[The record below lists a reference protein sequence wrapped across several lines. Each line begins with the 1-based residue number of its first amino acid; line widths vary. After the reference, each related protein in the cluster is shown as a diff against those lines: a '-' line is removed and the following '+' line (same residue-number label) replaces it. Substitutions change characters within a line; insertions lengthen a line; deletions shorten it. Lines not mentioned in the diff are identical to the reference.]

1 MIRRVEIRV
10 SLDFEK
16 IKSAAGVSTLGSVA
30 QKLARLEEGRASWR
44 SALAQSDSVSKQ
56 LRELSGV
63 GSIHAQMMK
72 DVMAWKTP
80 AMSIAQQYKDLMGEE
95 SSAMQTIR
103 QWQEAQRAQ
112 DESIRKMIE
121 PLADIRKSL
130 LLDTATQ
137 KLLKDFAGLGSIN
150 DRFKEVVDQATR
162 MDATTALWAKQIED
176 SQTQTK
182 KILEG
187 MTLGSSVQNYLKEF
201 EQINKQWRVA
211 PELLNVVGSLKE
223 LQSQF
228 GKLALPTID
237 WGSAATLAKLL
248 GTEGLEEQLAYLGIE
263 SDGSLREATEAPE
276 KGLLSRKQSDA
287 VALLGLL
294 LSIIAIWM
302 TVQIF
307 ICQENAGA
315 AQQAKN
321 VELADRQFRQLES
334 LNRLVEKALT
344 QATKEQEEHLVV
356 RERIAS
362 VRSKPEHGAS
372 VQGKLLPNEVVRAI
386 DKDGKWI
393 EVEYYH
399 WLHEE
404 YRTGWVLK
412 KYLERVPAS
421 RKKGQ

>member
-1 MIRRVEIRV
+1 MSFDVEK
-10 SLDFEK
+10 LK
-16 IKSAAGVSTLGSVA
+16 AAGLLGSAA
-30 QKLARLEEGRASWR
+30 QELARMDESRASWR
-44 SALAQSDSVSKQ
+44 MALAESDSISKQ
-56 LRELSGV
+56 LSKLSGEN
-63 GSIHAQMMK
+63 SAFSRILK
-72 DVMAWKTP
+72 DVKALQSP
-80 AMSIAQQYKDLMGEE
+80 AFTIAQQHKEILGE
-95 SSAMQTIR
+95 SSLAIQTIK

-137 KLLKDFAGLGSIN
+137 KLLKDFAGLGFIN

-162 MDATTALWAKQIED
+162 VDATTAVWAKQIEE
-176 SQTQTK
+176 SQTQTQK
-182 KILEG
+182 LLAS
-187 MTLGSSVQNYLKEF
+187 MTLGSSVQNCLKEF

-237 WGSAATLAKLL
+237 WSSAATLAKLL
-248 GTEGLEEQLAYLGIE
+248 GTAGLEEQLAYLGIE
-263 SDGSLREATEAPE
+263 PDGSLREATEAPE
-276 KGLLSRKQSDA
+276 KGLLSRKHSDA

-307 ICQENAGA
+307 IYQENAGA

-344 QATKEQEEHLVV
+344 QATKEHEEHLVV
-356 RERIAS
+356 RERIAT
-362 VRSKPEHGAS
+362 VRSSPEHGAS

-421 RKKGQ
+421 RTKGP